1 MSDSED
7 QAGVPL
13 IEDISDSDS
22 PAPTK
27 STKRKRA
34 NDDDPEAKKAARKAK
49 RKAKKPQ
56 DIDDSTLDA
65 EKGINTAI
73 GQMDSRLMADHL
85 AQRTKR
91 FQPDLSLVEAEDWR
105 LSEASIADSTGFK
118 KDRVTDN
125 LPSFLEHFAIK
136 KSGKKG
142 SKGDG
147 VSWSPKEVGS
157 PHTLVVTGAG
167 MRAADLTRVLR
178 KFQTKD
184 AKVAKL
190 FAKHIK
196 KEEAV
201 QQLKRDK
208 VNIGVGTPQR
218 IMDLIDD
225 GALSIAKL
233 DRIVVD
239 GSHID
244 QKKRG
249 VLDMKELQIPLV
261 QLLTRKD
268 LKERY
273 GNGIGG
279 GKTELLFY

>member
-1 MSDSED
+1 MTATPFES
-7 QAGVPL
+7 
-13 IEDISDSDS
+13 
-22 PAPTK
+22 
-27 STKRKRA
+27 R
-34 NDDDPEAKKAARKAK
+34 
-49 RKAKKPQ
+49 KPQ
-56 DIDDSTLDA
+56 DIDDSALDVD
-65 EKGINTAI
+65 KGINTAI
-73 GQMDSRLMADHL
+73 AQMDSQLMADYL

-105 LSEASIADSTGFK
+105 LSESSIADSTSFE

-125 LPSFLEHFAIK
+125 LPEFLGHFAVN

-147 VSWSPKEVGS
+147 VSWAPKEKGS

-167 MRAADLTRVLR
+167 LRAADLTRTLR

-196 KEEAV
+196 MEEAV
-201 QQLKRDK
+201 QQLKKDRI
-208 VNIGVGTPQR
+208 NIGVGTPQR
-218 IMDLIDD
+218 IMDLLDD
-225 GALSIAKL
+225 GALSAAKL

-239 GSHID
+239 ASHID

-249 VLDMKELQIPLV
+249 VLDMKELQIPLMK
-261 QLLTRKD
+261 LIMRKEF
-268 LKERY
+268 KEKY
-273 GNGIGG
+273 GSGD
-279 GKTELLFY
+279 GKIELLFY